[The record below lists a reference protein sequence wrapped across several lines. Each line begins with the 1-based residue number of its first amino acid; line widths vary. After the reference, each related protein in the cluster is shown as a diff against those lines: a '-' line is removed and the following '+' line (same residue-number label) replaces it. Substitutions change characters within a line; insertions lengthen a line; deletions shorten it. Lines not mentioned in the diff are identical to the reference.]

1 MKRKRAKFTLQSKY
15 LLLILT
21 GLCIVLMAVTF
32 TTDLFTGMVAR
43 ISGYVTIPF
52 QTGISEIGGYLS
64 DRSKDLAQIRDLQR
78 QNQELQDQIDQLTIE
93 NNTLTQE
100 KYELNN
106 LRSLYQIDQEYAEY
120 EKVGARV
127 IGMDSGNWFNTFII
141 NKGTDDGIALNMNV
155 MSGSGLVG
163 IITEVGANWA
173 KVTSIID
180 DTSNVSGMVLATG
193 DRLIVSGDLELMSE
207 NTIRFSKLINSEGKV
222 KEGDKVVTSNIS
234 DKYLPGLLIGYITSM
249 ELDSNNLTHYGCITP
264 AVDFEHMDEVLVI
277 LDLKQQIDGGK
288 NEK

>member
-1 MKRKRAKFTLQSKY
+1 MKRKRTKFTLQSKY

-64 DRSKDLAQIRDLQR
+64 DRSKDLAQIRDLQK
-78 QNQELQDQIDQLTIE
+78 QNQELQERIDQLTIE

-106 LRSLYQIDQEYAEY
+106 LRSLYQLDQEYSEY
-120 EKVGARV
+120 EKIGARV
-127 IGMDSGNWFNTFII
+127 IGMDGGNWFNTFII
-141 NKGTDDGIALNMNV
+141 DKGTDDGIAIDMNV

-163 IITEVGANWA
+163 IVTEVGVNWA
-173 KVTSIID
+173 RVTAIID
-180 DTSNVSGMVLATG
+180 DTINVPGMVLATG
-193 DRLIVSGDLELMSE
+193 DRLMVSGDLELMSE
-207 NTIRFSKLINSEGKV
+207 NTIRFSKLIDSEGKV

-234 DKYLPGLLIGYITSM
+234 TKYLLGLLIGYITSM
-249 ELDSNNLTHYGCITP
+249 EADANNLTHSGSITP
-264 AVDFEHMDEVLVI
+264 AVDFEHMDQVLVI
-277 LDLKQQIDGGK
+277 LDLKQQIDE
-288 NEK
+288 NE